1 MFDLSPGTLLS
12 IASFTIV
19 LGVALGSLM
28 TVRRD
33 SRYKITSEE
42 RDEYKARAERL
53 AEDLRIARG
62 QITELRQQPRIAVV
76 TDKLDDLLGAVDD
89 LRESIDVH
97 ANPGMERRRRQVEH
111 APRRRLSDHDA
122 HDVCNRRSGG

>member
-1 MFDLSPGTLLS
+1 MTFALALQTTLS
-12 IASFTIV
+12 IASFAIIAS
-19 LGVALGSLM
+19 VALGTLL

-62 QITELRQQPRIAVV
+62 QIVELRQQPRIAVV
-76 TDKLDDLLGAVDD
+76 TEKLDDLLGAVDD

-97 ANPGMERRRRQVEH
+97 AHPGLERRRRQVAEH
-111 APRRRLSDHDA
+111 PRRRLSDG
-122 HDVCNRRSGG
+122 R

>member
-1 MFDLSPGTLLS
+1 MTFGFAFQTLVSIGSFAIVAAIALGTLL
-12 IASFTIV
+12 
-19 LGVALGSLM
+19 

-53 AEDLRIARG
+53 GDDLRIARA
-62 QITELRQQPRIAVV
+62 QIVELRQQPRVAVV
-76 TDKLDDLLGAVDD
+76 TEKLDDLLGAVDD

-97 ANPGMERRRRQVEH
+97 AHPGLERRHRQVAEH
-111 APRRRLSDHDA
+111 PRRRLSDG
-122 HDVCNRRSGG
+122 R